1 MSQSIDIFCPVCKF
15 KNPPDAQV
23 CIYCKLPLPD
33 QHSRTTTE
41 TGVRESKSLRKVE
54 DLIEKARVPAQGIS
68 IFLLDNSSPIA
79 ILNDDQFVL
88 GRAMEDFGERII
100 DLIPYGGFDLG
111 VSRKHCLIQ
120 KSGAG
125 YEVIDLDSTNG
136 TWIQE
141 QRLVP
146 HKLYPLPSGSLLR
159 LGRMKMV
166 AIYQT

>member
-23 CIYCKLPLPD
+23 CIYCKSPLPD
-33 QHSRTTTE
+33 QHSRTTAE
-41 TGVRESKSLRKVE
+41 TGVKESKLLHKVE
-54 DLIEKARVPAQGIS
+54 DLIEKAKVPSQGIS
-68 IFLLDNSSPIA
+68 IFLLDNASPIA
-79 ILNDDQFVL
+79 VLNDEQFVL

-100 DLIPYGGFDLG
+100 DLIPHGGFDLG

-120 KSGAG
+120 KNGAS

-136 TWIQE
+136 TWIEE

-146 HKLYPLPSGSLLR
+146 NKVYSLPSGSLLR
-159 LGRMKMV
+159 LGRMRV
-166 AIYQT
+166 VVIYQT

>member
-1 MSQSIDIFCPVCKF
+1 MSQTADIFCPVCKF

-23 CIYCKLPLPD
+23 CIYCKAPLPD

-41 TGVRESKSLRKVE
+41 TGVRDTRTLSKVE
-54 DLIEKARVPAQGIS
+54 DLIGKATAPANGIS
-68 IFLLDNSSPIA
+68 IFLLDNASPIA
-79 ILNDDQFVL
+79 IITDQQFVL

-111 VSRKHCLIQ
+111 VSRKHCMIQ
-120 KSGAG
+120 KTDNT
-125 YEVIDLDSTNG
+125 YEIIDLDSTNG

-146 HKLYPLPSGSLLR
+146 QKVYPLPNGTLVR
-159 LGRMKMV
+159 LGRMRLV
-166 AIYQT
+166 FIYQT